1 MSPYIPAAR
10 RDVSANIPIHNV
22 IHMIGVWYSKLINCV
37 SLSSVDNEHH
47 PVHTSSD
54 AVRPPHVNPLERKNA
69 GWELKAYGDS
79 ILRLSFSYVHDVD
92 DAEDILQDTLNQYMK
107 KASDYISA
115 EYEKAWLLR
124 EAIHIS
130 KHKLKDRLYHPEHE
144 WSEYI
149 SDPYEA
155 EEILFVWGCVSQLPS
170 KYREIIHLYYRE
182 GYSPSEIKR
191 MLNRNEA
198 AIRKQLNKARD
209 LLKKWLEEDYDF
221 DNEISTY
228 NLLMEHIKVTSEMEE
243 RIMSN
248 LQQEHQPLGATELK
262 PFLAIKK
269 FLLVFATIA
278 ACAFGM
284 IYTLSLMYPFDLIR
298 SQEPIHQL
306 FSSVNPLI
314 SYNSIEALS
323 EDLPFELYTPTALP
337 EEYTLKGKYILFD
350 RAAELSY
357 FNGSEKIIFR
367 MMKGNYDLS
376 GDWNVYSDIITVSGN
391 NYQLVTLKGE
401 DGLYKLAIWRDDKNT
416 FALKTS
422 VFFSEEVF
430 RQWIESIV
438 PYSVNDS

>member
-22 IHMIGVWYSKLINCV
+22 IHMIGVWYSKLIHCGPLP
-37 SLSSVDNEHH
+37 STDNEHH

-54 AVRPPHVNPLERKNA
+54 AVRPPHVNPLARKNA
-69 GWELKAYGDS
+69 GWALKAYGDS

-107 KASDYISA
+107 IASDYESA
-115 EYEKAWLLR
+115 EHEKAWLLR

-155 EEILFVWGCVSQLPS
+155 EEFYFVWRCVSQLPS
-170 KYREIIHLYYRE
+170 KYREIIHLYYQE
-182 GYSPSEIKR
+182 GYPPSEITR
-191 MLNRNEA
+191 LLNRSES
-198 AIRKQLNKARD
+198 AIRKQLSRARD
-209 LLKKWLEEDYDF
+209 LLKKSLKEDYDF

-228 NLLMEHIKVTSEMEE
+228 NLLMGHIKVTSEIEE

-248 LQQEHQPLGATELK
+248 LQQEHQPLGATKVK
-262 PFLAIKK
+262 PFLAIKR

-278 ACAFGM
+278 ACAIGV
-284 IYTLSLMYPFDLIR
+284 ICTLSLMYPLDLNR
-298 SQEPIHQL
+298 SQEPLHQL
-306 FSSVNPLI
+306 FSSVTPLI
-314 SYNSIEALS
+314 SYSSIEALS
-323 EDLPFELYTPTALP
+323 EDLPFELHMPTALP

-350 RAAELSY
+350 RAVELSY
-357 FNGSEKIIFR
+357 FNGNEKITFR

-376 GDWNVYSDIITVSGN
+376 GDWNVYSDIITIAGN
-391 NYQLVTLKGE
+391 NNQLVTLKGE
-401 DGLYKLAIWRDDKNT
+401 ARLYRLAIWRDDMYT
-416 FALKTS
+416 FTLRSS
-422 VFFSEEVF
+422 VFIPKEVF
-430 RQWIESIV
+430 MQWIESIV